1 MSQTCR
7 VHVLTFGSA
16 VEACGFERRTY
27 ELAAGDTLGSLIDK
41 LAGEIPRLAQAR
53 TRIRFAVNQK
63 YATDATVLADGDEVA
78 VIPPVSGGAMPAAR
92 LVREPI
98 DVAALMREVENPRV
112 GGIAL
117 FVGTVRYETDG
128 GRGLRALE
136 YTAYDEMALA
146 EMGRICEQAVAETPV
161 HKIVMVHRLGTLR
174 IGEVSVAVV
183 AAAAHRGEA
192 FDVCRTAI
200 DRLKQRV
207 PIFKKELWQDG
218 KTQWV
223 DGI

>member
-1 MSQTCR
+1 VAAGATLGGLIDR
-7 VHVLTFGSA
+7 
-16 VEACGFERRTY
+16 
-27 ELAAGDTLGSLIDK
+27 LAA
-41 LAGEIPRLAQAR
+41 EIPRIAAAR
-53 TRIRFAVNQK
+53 GRIRFVVNQE
-63 YATDATVLADGDEVA
+63 YATDSTVLADGDEVA

-136 YTAYDEMALA
+136 YTAYDQMALA
-146 EMGRICEQAVAETPV
+146 EMGRLCEQAVADTPV
-161 HKIVMVHRLGTLR
+161 HKIVMAHRLGVLR

-183 AAAAHRGEA
+183 AAAAHRGDA
-192 FDVCRTAI
+192 FDVCRTLI
-200 DRLKQRV
+200 DRFKQRV

-218 KTQWV
+218 ASTWV